1 MSKQQPCTRIINICI
16 YLSRRS
22 STKQQRVMTKFC
34 VVWQTRMTVA
44 KFRIFVWN
52 STLELHLQLEEVLRP
67 VAALNSRRQLRNSK
81 TKEKFNFYWA
91 LFSGLRSLLLQ
102 LPNIIREFQKTVTT
116 TAMVTRASPNKRF
129 YEQNNGSAR
138 AFEFLY
144 ISLPSSAKLQREM
157 TKFSVR
163 ILENANRNG

>member
-1 MSKQQPCTRIINICI
+1 
-16 YLSRRS
+16 
-22 STKQQRVMTKFC
+22 MTKFC

-52 STLELHLQLEEVLRP
+52 WTLELHLWLEEVLRP

-102 LPNIIREFQKTVTT
+102 LPNIIREF
-116 TAMVTRASPNKRF
+116 
-129 YEQNNGSAR
+129 
-138 AFEFLY
+138 
-144 ISLPSSAKLQREM
+144 
-157 TKFSVR
+157 
-163 ILENANRNG
+163 